1 MGLTNEDVLDG
12 DGNGAQ
18 HNAAGDNGAGDGD
31 GDCDGNG
38 AHHNGAD
45 DNGDSQN
52 SHRVCIMG
60 LRCKFASTANW
71 FKSKIVSFETKSFLQ
86 IQNTQ
91 TICMRNKNI
100 ANVRT
105 REEGGVEADTRQ

>member
-1 MGLTNEDVLDG
+1 MVMAMVLNIMLLVIMVLVMVMVMAMVLTIMVK
-12 DGNGAQ
+12 
-18 HNAAGDNGAGDGD
+18 
-31 GDCDGNG
+31 
-38 AHHNGAD
+38 GAD
-45 DNGDSQN
+45 DNGYSQN

>member
-1 MGLTNEDVLDG
+1 
-12 DGNGAQ
+12 
-18 HNAAGDNGAGDGD
+18 
-31 GDCDGNG
+31 
-38 AHHNGAD
+38 
-45 DNGDSQN
+45 
-52 SHRVCIMG
+52 MG

-105 REEGGVEADTRQ
+105 REEGGCGGGYKAVKPTHIHLFDCLDQADKIYF

>member
-1 MGLTNEDVLDG
+1 MVMAMVL
-12 DGNGAQ
+12 NIMLLVIMVLVMAMVVIIMVL
-18 HNAAGDNGAGDGD
+18 
-31 GDCDGNG
+31 
-38 AHHNGAD
+38 GAD
-45 DNGDSQN
+45 DSGGSQN

-71 FKSKIVSFETKSFLQ
+71 FKSNKSFLQ

-105 REEGGVEADTRQ
+105 REDGGCGGGYKAV